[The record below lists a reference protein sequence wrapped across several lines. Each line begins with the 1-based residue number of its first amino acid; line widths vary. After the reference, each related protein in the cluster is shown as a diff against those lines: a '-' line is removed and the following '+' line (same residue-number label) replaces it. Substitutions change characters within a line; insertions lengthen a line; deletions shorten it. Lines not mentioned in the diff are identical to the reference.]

1 MVCVAV
7 RGPWSSTTEK
17 HAVTVNTTSNYL
29 CILQTHH
36 WGSCCLWDTAT
47 SRPPKRTKRFIVRCL
62 ILKDGVFVAFVVAC
76 LVLFHSLIVSS
87 SPQQPHLIQVLPSP
101 PVRIIIHKKVFI
113 GQRECWCCF
122 PQLHF
127 SVHTSQLGSG
137 QLLLGP
143 LTTGFSSTGILG
155 TEACEVYFCQGEAEH
170 LMRKSRSHSAR
181 AAVGKKLS

>member
-1 MVCVAV
+1 M
-7 RGPWSSTTEK
+7 
-17 HAVTVNTTSNYL
+17 
-29 CILQTHH
+29 
-36 WGSCCLWDTAT
+36 
-47 SRPPKRTKRFIVRCL
+47 RCL
-62 ILKDGVFVAFVVAC
+62 LLKDGVFVAFVVAC

-87 SPQQPHLIQVLPSP
+87 SPQQPHFIQVLPNP
-101 PVRIIIHKKVFI
+101 PVRIIIRKKVFI
-113 GQRECWCCF
+113 GQRERRCCF

-127 SVHTSQLGSG
+127 SLHTSQLGSG

-155 TEACEVYFCQGEAEH
+155 TDACEVYFCQGEAEH